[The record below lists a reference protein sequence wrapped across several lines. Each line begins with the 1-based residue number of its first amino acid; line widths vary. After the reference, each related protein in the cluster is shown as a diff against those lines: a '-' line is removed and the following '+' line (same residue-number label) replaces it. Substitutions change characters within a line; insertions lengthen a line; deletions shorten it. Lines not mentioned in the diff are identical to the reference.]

1 LRSYPIRPDVKAAR
15 LGRLEATRVRLRGW
29 SDGRRAITVPSGDPP
44 LGGNPEEAWTPFIGH
59 AHDLA
64 RAVSNQM
71 AAWLL
76 DQHGVLVRKIYTQAQ
91 SVVREHDAD
100 GHLTAG
106 SHGRFVESLSAWRVE
121 TASARARAEAAADR
135 SNLLIQCYWQGFL
148 AGYARIR
155 GRGRGRGANLPPAA
169 GWRPGEAVIDPFWDK
184 PDPLLLLTF
193 GHADDDQAT
202 TDAGRI
208 LRRAMDIVANCR
220 CPACAA
226 HITRG
231 TSP

>member
-1 LRSYPIRPDVKAAR
+1 MRSYPIGPDVKAAR
-15 LGRLEATRVRLRGW
+15 LGRLEAAHVQLRGW
-29 SDGRRAITVPSGDPP
+29 SDGRRAITVP
-44 LGGNPEEAWTPFIGH
+44 LGNQLPGGRPEEAWTPFIGH

-64 RAVSNQM
+64 RAASNQM
-71 AAWLL
+71 VAWLVDEHSTL
-76 DQHGVLVRKIYTQAQ
+76 MQRIYKRAQ

-121 TASARARAEAAADR
+121 NASARARAEAAVDR
-135 SNLLIQCYWQGFL
+135 CNLLIQSYWQGFL
-148 AGYARIR
+148 TGYGRRR
-155 GRGRGRGANLPPAA
+155 GRVTSLPSAA
-169 GWRPGEAVIDPFWDK
+169 GWWPGAAVIDPFWDK
-184 PDPLLLLTF
+184 PDPLLLLTY
-193 GHADDDQAT
+193 GRADDDQAT
-202 TDAGRI
+202 TDAGRV

-220 CPACAA
+220 CPACAG